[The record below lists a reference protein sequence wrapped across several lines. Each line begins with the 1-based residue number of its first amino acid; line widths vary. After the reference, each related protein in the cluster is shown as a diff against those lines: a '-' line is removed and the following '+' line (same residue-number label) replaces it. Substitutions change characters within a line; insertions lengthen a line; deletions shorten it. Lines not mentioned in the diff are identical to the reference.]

1 MVTSINSPF
10 KKIDLEVLNINIFIC
25 FWLFIGILFVV
36 SQLHSS
42 LCVLYPSNKLLN
54 KKTQNHY
61 KSIYRIDHMK
71 KILSILFVCT
81 MAVIAVAQ
89 EVEFKASAPA
99 QVIMGKPFQLVY
111 QVNQRAKDLRAPEFT
126 NFDHIAGPY
135 TSQSS
140 STSFVNGKRTSSFT
154 LTYTYTL
161 MANQE
166 GTFTIQPATIK
177 VDGEQYT
184 SNGVR
189 ITVLPPDQA
198 PATNN
203 TSSNNA
209 GAAQQQA
216 NNVNAENLFLRTL
229 VSKTK
234 VHEQEVILLTYKL
247 YFANVDVAQFT
258 NNTRLPEFKGFLKQ
272 DLEMGEIQ
280 TELEHYN
287 GRNYQTAVLYRTL
300 LFPQRSGDIVIEPAQ
315 FEAVLRV
322 RNRAQV
328 RSIFDDFFDS
338 YTTATK
344 ALTAPGVTIH
354 VSALPTGKPTGFSGG
369 VGQFSISSNIS
380 NTQLQAN
387 EAVTLTLAI
396 QGTGNM
402 KLLKTPVVDWPE
414 GFEVYDPKVTNNFK
428 NTTAGVSGTK
438 IIEYL
443 AIPRAGGEYVIPSVR
458 FSYYDVQ
465 EDAYRTLTTQEY
477 TLNIARAAGEE
488 ANTTVVNNYVQ
499 KEDIQQLG
507 NDIRYIQTNELLPLA
522 SSPHRLINFGSLA
535 FWLCYILP
543 AILAAVLFIIFR
555 KQIKENADITRVRYK
570 KANKVA
576 QRRLKV
582 AEQLLRENNKEAFFE
597 EIERA
602 AWTYLSDR
610 LSIPTAQLNKENI
623 AQILGT
629 KGVAEELIKEVL
641 HVLTTAEFARYAPTS
656 DHAMQDIYDDTTKII
671 NQLENNKL

>member
-1 MVTSINSPF
+1 
-10 KKIDLEVLNINIFIC
+10 
-25 FWLFIGILFVV
+25 
-36 SQLHSS
+36 
-42 LCVLYPSNKLLN
+42 
-54 KKTQNHY
+54 
-61 KSIYRIDHMK
+61 MK

-81 MAVIAVAQ
+81 IAIIAIAQ

-111 QVNQRAKDLRAPEFT
+111 QVNQRAKDLRVPEFVD
-126 NFDHIAGPY
+126 FDYMAGPF

-140 STSFVNGKRTSSFT
+140 STSFVNGKRTSTFT

-161 MANQE
+161 MANKE
-166 GTFTIQPATIK
+166 GNFTIQPATIK
-177 VDGEQYT
+177 VDGTEYT

-198 PATNN
+198 PSGSAINGSTN
-203 TSSNNA
+203 SV
-209 GAAQQQA
+209 GAAGQQA
-216 NNVNAENLFLRTL
+216 SSVNAENLFLRTL

-234 VHEQEVILLTYKL
+234 VHEQEVVLLTYKL

-300 LFPQRSGDIVIEPAQ
+300 LFPQRSGDIVIDPAQ

-344 ALTAPGVTIH
+344 VLTAPGVTIH
-354 VSALPTGKPTGFSGG
+354 VSSLPTGKPVGFSGG
-369 VGQFSISSNIS
+369 VGRFSISSTIS
-380 NTQLQAN
+380 DVQLQAN
-387 EAVTLTLAI
+387 EAVTLTLVI
-396 QGTGNM
+396 QGAGNM

-428 NTTAGVSGTK
+428 NTIAGVSGTK
-438 IIEYL
+438 VVEYL
-443 AIPRAGGEYVIPSVR
+443 AIPRAGGTYVIPPVL
-458 FSYYDVQ
+458 FSYYDVE
-465 EDAYRTLTTQEY
+465 EDAYRTLTTEEY
-477 TLNIARAAGEE
+477 TLTIARAMGEE
-488 ANTTVVNNYVQ
+488 SNVAVVNNYLQ

-507 NDIRYIQTNELLPLA
+507 NDIRYIQTNDLVL
-522 SSPHRLINFGSLA
+522 SPTSPSRWIAFGSLI
-535 FWLCYILP
+535 FWLCYLLP
-543 AILAAVLFIIFR
+543 AILAAVLFVIFR

-576 QRRLKV
+576 QRRLKM
-582 AEQLLRENNKEAFFE
+582 AEQLLKQNNKEAFYE

-602 AWTYLSDR
+602 LWTYLSDR
-610 LSIPTAQLNKENI
+610 LSVPTAQLNKENI
-623 AQILGT
+623 AQILVG
-629 KGVAEELIKEVL
+629 KGVTPELIDDMLKVL
-641 HVLTTAEFARYAPTS
+641 ATAEFARYAPVS
-656 DHAMQDIYDDTTKII
+656 DHAMQDLFNDTTKMI

>member
-1 MVTSINSPF
+1 
-10 KKIDLEVLNINIFIC
+10 
-25 FWLFIGILFVV
+25 
-36 SQLHSS
+36 
-42 LCVLYPSNKLLN
+42 
-54 KKTQNHY
+54 
-61 KSIYRIDHMK
+61 MK

-81 MAVIAVAQ
+81 IAVIAIAQ

-111 QVNQRAKDLRAPEFT
+111 QVNQRAKDLRVPEFVD
-126 NFDHIAGPY
+126 FDYMAGPF

-140 STSFVNGKRTSSFT
+140 STSFVSGKRTSTFT

-161 MANQE
+161 MANKE
-166 GTFTIQPATIK
+166 GNFTIQPATIK
-177 VDGEQYT
+177 VDGTEYT

-198 PATNN
+198 PSGSAINGSTN
-203 TSSNNA
+203 SV
-209 GAAQQQA
+209 GAAGQQA
-216 NNVNAENLFLRTL
+216 SSVNAENLFLRTL

-234 VHEQEVILLTYKL
+234 VHEQEVVLLTYKL

-300 LFPQRSGDIVIEPAQ
+300 LFPQRSGDIVIDPAQ

-344 ALTAPGVTIH
+344 VLTAPGVTIH
-354 VSALPTGKPTGFSGG
+354 VSSLPTGKPVGFSGG
-369 VGQFSISSNIS
+369 VGRFSISSTIS
-380 NTQLQAN
+380 DVQLQAN
-387 EAVTLTLAI
+387 EAVTLTLVI
-396 QGTGNM
+396 QGAGNM

-428 NTTAGVSGTK
+428 NTIAGVSGTK
-438 IIEYL
+438 VVEYL
-443 AIPRAGGEYVIPSVR
+443 AIPRAGGTYVIPPVL
-458 FSYYDVQ
+458 FSYYDVE
-465 EDAYRTLTTQEY
+465 EDAYRTLTTEEY
-477 TLNIARAAGEE
+477 TLTIARAMGEE
-488 ANTTVVNNYVQ
+488 SNVAVVNNYVQ

-507 NDIRYIQTNELLPLA
+507 NDIRYIQTNDLVL
-522 SSPHRLINFGSLA
+522 SPTSPSRWITFGSLI
-535 FWLCYILP
+535 FWLCYLMP
-543 AILAAVLFIIFR
+543 AILAAVLFVIFR

-576 QRRLKV
+576 QRRLKM
-582 AEQLLRENNKEAFFE
+582 AEQLLKQNNKEAFYE

-602 AWTYLSDR
+602 LWTYLSDR
-610 LSIPTAQLNKENI
+610 LSVPTAQLNKENI
-623 AQILGT
+623 AQILVG
-629 KGVAEELIKEVL
+629 KGVAPELIDEMLKVL
-641 HVLTTAEFARYAPTS
+641 ATAEFARYAPVS
-656 DHAMQDIYDDTTKII
+656 DHAMQDLYNDTTKMI